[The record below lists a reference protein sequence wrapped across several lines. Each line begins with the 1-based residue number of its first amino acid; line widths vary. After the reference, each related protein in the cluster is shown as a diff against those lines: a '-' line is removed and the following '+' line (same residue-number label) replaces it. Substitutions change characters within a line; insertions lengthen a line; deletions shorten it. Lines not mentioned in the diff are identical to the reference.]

1 MRKIIYQTLV
11 SLDGFVS
18 GPDGELDWHVVTED
32 MHRVY
37 NDEQKR
43 FESYIFGRRT
53 YEVMRFWD
61 DPKLLE
67 PDSPAIYRDF
77 AAGWSRMPKLVVSR
91 TLTKAGPMARVVRD
105 NVAAEIRALKQQPGG
120 DISIGGGAVAAS
132 IRHEGLIDE
141 YDLFIHPV
149 VLGSGTRLFPP
160 AEGRLDISLIGTTS
174 YPAGVVRLR
183 YATLPSTLPG
193 KSSSNGGDHHD

>member
-18 GPDGELDWHVVTED
+18 GPNGELDWHVVTED

-37 NDEQKR
+37 NEEQKR

-77 AAGWSRMPKLVVSR
+77 AAGWSQLAWAASKRPTRSLAREPLVRPNATAHICCCASGYSFDHVVVSWAPESC
-91 TLTKAGPMARVVRD
+91 TA
-105 NVAAEIRALKQQPGG
+105 Q
-120 DISIGGGAVAAS
+120 S
-132 IRHEGLIDE
+132 
-141 YDLFIHPV
+141 
-149 VLGSGTRLFPP
+149 
-160 AEGRLDISLIGTTS
+160 
-174 YPAGVVRLR
+174 
-183 YATLPSTLPG
+183 
-193 KSSSNGGDHHD
+193 